1 MVDLSARAARLDE
14 YLDERGLEA
23 VWFARPNGFAWL
35 VGGNNVIDDD
45 APIGVAAAGYDGD
58 EFRVVTDNIE
68 AERLAD
74 EELPDNV
81 VVESFPWYTDDLAA
95 AVAKRSATPA
105 AADFD
110 VPGFESI
117 DPTRLRTPLTEGD
130 IERYRE
136 LGREA
141 AAAIETVCRNLESND
156 PEYEVAA
163 GVEIALRSRDVNTPV
178 VLIGGAERATSYRH
192 FTPSDA
198 ELGAYALVT
207 VGAERGGL
215 VASLTRTVAFDA
227 PDWLEERHRA
237 AARVEATAIAATR
250 AAATGDLAVTDAH
263 ESTDGPDHATAG
275 DVFAAVQAAYD
286 AVGYDG
292 EWRNHHQGGAAGY
305 AGREWIATPD
315 ATDPITAPIA
325 YAWNPTVQGAKS
337 EDTHLVA
344 SDRMETL
351 TKTGQWPTHEVE
363 PVAVTGL
370 TDVDPDPV
378 ELHAPVVR

>member
-1 MVDLSARAARLDE
+1 MVDLSARATRLDE
-14 YLDERGLEA
+14 YLNERGLEA
-23 VWFARPNGFAWL
+23 VWFARSNGFAWL
-35 VGGNNVIDDD
+35 VGGSNVIDND

-58 EFRVVTDNIE
+58 EFRVITDNIE
-68 AERLAD
+68 AQRLVD
-74 EELPDNV
+74 EELPDDV
-81 VVESFPWYTDDLAA
+81 AVESFPWYAEDLTD
-95 AVAKRSATPA
+95 AVAEGSPTPA
-105 AADFD
+105 AADFE
-110 VPGFESI
+110 VPGFASV
-117 DPTRLRTPLTEGD
+117 DSARLRTPLTEGD

-141 AAAIETVCRNLESND
+141 AAAIETVCRNLESDD

-163 GVEIALRSRDVNTPV
+163 GVEIALRSRNVNTPV

-198 ELGAYALVT
+198 ELGAYGLVT

-215 VASLTRTVAFDA
+215 VASITRTVAFDA

-237 AARVEATAIAATR
+237 AARVEATALAATR
-250 AAATGDLAVTDAH
+250 AAATGDLVVEDETATDRD
-263 ESTDGPDHATAG
+263 DGRATAG

-315 ATDPITAPIA
+315 ATDPVTEPMA

-337 EDTHLVA
+337 EDTHVVA
-344 SDRMETL
+344 SDRIETL
-351 TKTGQWPTHEVE
+351 TKTGQWPTREVD
-363 PVAVTGL
+363 PVAVPGL
-370 TDVDPDPV
+370 ADVDLEPI
-378 ELHAPVVR
+378 ELHAPIVR